1 MQHRSLALLIVN
13 SRALVVLSRDVV
25 GEGRIYDLV
34 TRRMGVRHGFAPSIS
49 PLYAYHWVLQQFN
62 SASQKEE
69 NNVFVGSHPRAH
81 VTQT

>member
-34 TRRMGVRHGFAPSIS
+34 TRRTGVRHSIAPSIS
-49 PLYAYHWVLQQFN
+49 PLYAYHWALRQFN